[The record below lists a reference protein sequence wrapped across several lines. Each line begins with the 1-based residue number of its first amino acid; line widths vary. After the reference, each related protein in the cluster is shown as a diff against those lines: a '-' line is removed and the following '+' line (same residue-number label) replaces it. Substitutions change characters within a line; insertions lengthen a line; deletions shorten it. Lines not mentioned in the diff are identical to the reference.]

1 MPWKAFKRGDEWC
14 VFKIDADDAATGD
27 SLGCH
32 DTRAKANSQVAALNA
47 NVKEGAVPVLIEQNE
62 LGGLEWIKQQGE
74 KQMNDTM
81 LESTTLEIDGHQ
93 VTMADLV
100 SEYQEAHHH
109 EWNGGEDIASM
120 PVGSWSA
127 MSFADIKAAREAEEL
142 AATVEQRTDEF
153 QRIFR
158 NIMFDSETTDKR
170 AALLALVD
178 EFVTEIEAI
187 EVEEAAEGLTELA
200 ENDGLSILEI
210 LEVQEQEEDAEPRH
224 TIIRVALIEP
234 GLGNMRDKHYY
245 PREMLERDAHIF
257 QGVKMYATE
266 HNDKER
272 SVRTE
277 VSQILRCPV
286 GFSETGAPLADV
298 AIYDREFD
306 HNVRERDH
314 HGTLSDLH
322 CSILASGRV
331 KKGVEMDGEKVNV
344 VEAITE
350 ARAVDWV
357 TRAGAGGRALS
368 LVEND
373 AMPEGNMTEKIVLD
387 EGQSGEEDTENHETV
402 EEQLHE
408 QDEQQEQEQLEPL
421 TVVEALA
428 LLLESGLSAKQQK
441 RLAAKGFETAG
452 ELEGA
457 IAEVKD
463 ILSESRTSTVLDM
476 GKSKP
481 KQAKPE
487 TTKSL
492 VERESA
498 VLKRHGIGR

>member
-1 MPWKAFKRGDEWC
+1 MPWKAFRRGDEWC

-32 DTRAKANSQVAALNA
+32 DTRAKANTQMAALNA
-47 NVKEGAVPVLIEQNE
+47 NVEEAGMNE
-62 LGGLEWIKQQGE
+62 
-74 KQMNDTM
+74 TM
-81 LESTTLEIDGHQ
+81 LESTTLEISGQ
-93 VTMADLV
+93 PVTLAALIAKWNGADV
-100 SEYQEAHHH
+100 QEAHRH
-109 EWNGGEDIASM
+109 EWGGEGPSVETT
-120 PVGSWSA
+120 PEGSWNA
-127 MSFADIKAAREAEEL
+127 RSFADINALRVAEEL
-142 AATVEQRTDEF
+142 AVTVEQRTKEF
-153 QRIFR
+153 SLLFG
-158 NIMFDSETTDKR
+158 NIMRDFEITNKR
-170 AALLALVD
+170 MALMSLVD
-178 EFVTEIEAI
+178 EFVSEIEDI
-187 EVEEAAEGLTELA
+187 EPAEEVAEALA
-200 ENDGLSILEI
+200 ELSESAGLSILKVLDIE
-210 LEVQEQEEDAEPRH
+210 EQEGEEPQH
-224 TIIRVALIEP
+224 TMIRVAIIEP
-234 GLGNMRDKHYY
+234 GLGNARDKHYY
-245 PREMLERDAHIF
+245 PKEMLERDAHVF
-257 QGVKMYATE
+257 EGVKMYLTE
-266 HNDKER
+266 HDDKNR

-277 VSQILRCPV
+277 VSQIVRCPV
-286 GFSETGAPLADV
+286 GFSETGAPLGDV
-298 AIYDREFD
+298 AVYDAAFA
-306 HNVRERDH
+306 HNVRERNH

-373 AMPEGNMTEKIVLD
+373 AMPEGNMTEEIVLD
-387 EGQSGEEDTENHETV
+387 EGQSGEEDTEESHKTV

-408 QDEQQEQEQLEPL
+408 QDKQQEQEQPEPF
-421 TVVEALA
+421 TVAEALT
-428 LLLESGLSAKQQK
+428 LLLESGLSSKQQK
-441 RLAAKGFETAG
+441 RLAGKGFETAG

-492 VERESA
+492 AERESA
-498 VLKRHGIGR
+498 VIKRHGIGR

>member
-1 MPWKAFKRGDEWC
+1 MPWKAFRRGDEWC

-32 DTRAKANSQVAALNA
+32 DTRAKANTQVAALNV
-47 NVKEGAVPVLIEQNE
+47 NVEEAG
-62 LGGLEWIKQQGE
+62 
-74 KQMNDTM
+74 MNDTM

-93 VTMADLV
+93 VTMAALV

-120 PVGSWSA
+120 PAGSWSA
-127 MSFADIKAAREAEEL
+127 LSFADIKAAREAEEL

-187 EVEEAAEGLTELA
+187 KVEEAAEGLTELA
-200 ENDGLSILEI
+200 ENDSLSILEI
-210 LEVQEQEEDAEPRH
+210 LEVQEQEEDTDEPRH

-245 PREMLERDAHIF
+245 PREMLERDAHVF

-266 HNDKER
+266 HKDSER

-373 AMPEGNMTEKIVLD
+373 AMPEGNMTKKIVLD
-387 EGQSGEEDTENHETV
+387 EGQGGEEEHEENHETV
-402 EEQLHE
+402 KEQLHE
-408 QDEQQEQEQLEPL
+408 QDEQHEQEQPEPF
-421 TVVEALA
+421 TVAEALT
-428 LLLESGLSAKQQK
+428 LLLESDLSSKQQK
-441 RLAAKGFETAG
+441 RLAGKGFETAG

-481 KQAKPE
+481 RRKAE
-487 TTKSL
+487 DTRTIA
-492 VERESA
+492 ERERD
-498 VLKRHGIGR
+498 VIKRTGLGGGN

>member
-1 MPWKAFKRGDEWC
+1 MPWKAFHRGSEWC
-14 VFKIDADDAATGD
+14 VFKLNADDAATGD

-32 DTRAKANSQVAALNA
+32 DTKAKANMQVAALNI
-47 NVKEGAVPVLIEQNE
+47 NVEEAG
-62 LGGLEWIKQQGE
+62 
-74 KQMNDTM
+74 MNDTM

-93 VTMADLV
+93 VTMAALV

-120 PVGSWSA
+120 PAGSWSA

-200 ENDGLSILEI
+200 ETAGLSILEVLD
-210 LEVQEQEEDAEPRH
+210 LEEQEGEEPQH
-224 TIIRVALIEP
+224 TMIRVAIIEP

-245 PREMLERDAHIF
+245 PREMLERDAHVF
-257 QGVKMYATE
+257 EGVKMYTTE
-266 HNDKER
+266 HNDKDR

-277 VSQILRCPV
+277 VSQIVKCPV

-298 AIYDREFD
+298 AVYDAAFA

-387 EGQSGEEDTENHETV
+387 EGQGGEEDTENHETV

-408 QDEQQEQEQLEPL
+408 QDEQQEQEQPEPF
-421 TVVEALA
+421 TVVEALT
-428 LLLESGLSAKQQK
+428 LLLESRLSAKQQK
-441 RLAAKGFETAG
+441 RPAAKGFETAG

-457 IAEVKD
+457 IAEVKA

-481 KQAKPE
+481 KQSKPE

-492 VERESA
+492 AERESD

>member
-1 MPWKAFKRGDEWC
+1 MPWKAFRRGDEWC
-14 VFKIDADDAATGD
+14 VFKLDADDEATGD

-32 DTRAKANSQVAALNA
+32 DTKAKANTQVAALNV
-47 NVKEGAVPVLIEQNE
+47 NVEEAG
-62 LGGLEWIKQQGE
+62 
-74 KQMNDTM
+74 MNDTM
-81 LESTTLEIDGHQ
+81 LESTMLEIDGHQ
-93 VTMADLV
+93 VTMAALV

-120 PVGSWSA
+120 PAGSWSA
-127 MSFADIKAAREAEEL
+127 LSFADIKAAREAEEL

-187 EVEEAAEGLTELA
+187 EVEEAAEKAEGLTELA
-200 ENDGLSILEI
+200 ESGGLTI
-210 LEVQEQEEDAEPRH
+210 LEVLEIEEQEEGEKPVH
-224 TIIRVALIEP
+224 TVIRVAIIEP
-234 GLGNMRDKHYY
+234 GLGNKRDMHYY
-245 PREMLERDAHIF
+245 PREMLKRDAHIF
-257 QGVKMYATE
+257 EGVKMYTTE
-266 HNDKER
+266 HNDKQR
-272 SVRTE
+272 SVANE
-277 VSQILRCPV
+277 VSQIIRCPV

-298 AIYDREFD
+298 AVYDAAFA
-306 HNVRERDH
+306 HSVRERNH
-314 HGTLSDLH
+314 HGKLSDLH
-322 CSILASGRV
+322 CSILARGRV

-344 VEAITE
+344 VKAITE
-350 ARAVDWV
+350 TQVIDWV

-373 AMPEGNMTEKIVLD
+373 AMPEGNMTEEIVLD
-387 EGQSGEEDTENHETV
+387 EGQSGEEEHEENHETV

-408 QDEQQEQEQLEPL
+408 QDEQQEQEQPEPF
-421 TVVEALA
+421 TVVEALT
-428 LLLESGLSAKQQK
+428 LLLESRLSAKQQK

-457 IAEVKD
+457 IAEVKE

-481 KQAKPE
+481 KPQKQE

-492 VERESA
+492 AERESA
-498 VLKRHGIGR
+498 VIARHGIGR

>member
-1 MPWKAFKRGDEWC
+1 MPWKAFKRGAEWC
-14 VFKIDADDAATGD
+14 VFKLDAEDAATGD

-32 DTRAKANSQVAALNA
+32 DTRAKANTQVAALNV
-47 NVKEGAVPVLIEQNE
+47 NVEEASMNE
-62 LGGLEWIKQQGE
+62 A
-74 KQMNDTM
+74 M
-81 LESTTLEIDGHQ
+81 LESTTLEIEGQ
-93 VTMADLV
+93 PVTLADLIARWNGADV
-100 SEYQEAHHH
+100 QEAHRH
-109 EWNGGEDIASM
+109 EWGGEGPSVETT
-120 PVGSWSA
+120 PEGSWNA
-127 MSFADIKAAREAEEL
+127 RSFADINVLRVAEEL
-142 AATVEQRTDEF
+142 AVTVEQRTKEF
-153 QRIFR
+153 SLLFG
-158 NIMFDSETTDKR
+158 NIMRDFEITNKR
-170 AALLALVD
+170 MALMSLVD
-178 EFVTEIEAI
+178 EFVSEIEDI
-187 EVEEAAEGLTELA
+187 EPMDAAEGLTELA
-200 ENDGLSILEI
+200 ETAGLSILEVLDI
-210 LEVQEQEEDAEPRH
+210 EEQEDEEPQH
-224 TIIRVALIEP
+224 TMIRVAIIEP

-245 PREMLERDAHIF
+245 PREMLERDAHVF
-257 QGVKMYATE
+257 EGVKMYLTE
-266 HNDKER
+266 HDDKNR

-277 VSQILRCPV
+277 VSQIVKCPV
-286 GFSETGAPLADV
+286 GFSETGAPLGDV
-298 AIYDREFD
+298 AIYDAAFA
-306 HNVRERDH
+306 HNVRERNH

-387 EGQSGEEDTENHETV
+387 EGQGGEEDTEENHETV

-492 VERESA
+492 AERESA
-498 VLKRHGIGR
+498 VIKRHGIGR